1 MNKIEDKVLEAW
13 NYLLGSGITE
23 RELCIATTL
32 CGSTRETLDSVCFIV
47 FGVRSV
53 EDLRDVERELR

>member
-1 MNKIEDKVLEAW
+1 METETKLNEAW
-13 NYLLGSGITE
+13 NYLLGCGITE

-32 CGSTRETLDSVCFIV
+32 CGNSLETLDSVCFIV

-53 EDLRDVERELR
+53 AELQDVEQGCK